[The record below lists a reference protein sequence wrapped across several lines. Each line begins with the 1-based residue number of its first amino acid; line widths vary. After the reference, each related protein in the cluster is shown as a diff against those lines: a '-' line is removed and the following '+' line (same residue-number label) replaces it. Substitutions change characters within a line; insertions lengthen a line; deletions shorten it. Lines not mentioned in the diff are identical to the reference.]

1 MKKSL
6 LLIAAAAVAVS
17 ASASFQKKSDAVK
30 NQVIDSKCAPFEFTV
45 ESAQMATPAQ
55 REAAKKVAKNATV
68 KAWYNRPAGSF
79 YRSVLS
85 NGNSFY
91 NPAIMNPS
99 WRPVTWPN
107 ASEGADSYSW
117 SYEKYNSEIKDF
129 SEYTSSEADLTDSWI
144 FESAYAPTLTATSG
158 GATDTYQLF
167 ANFYND
173 KTGETKS
180 YQGVAYFCPDPR
192 ATFEESNLDCYVSPK
207 LWAAGVREQSPG
219 LRQGGGMSYI
229 TGAKDA
235 DGGKEG
241 CWFGKNYAG
250 WNAMGLY
257 VEKPAIS
264 YALRGLHVYYMA
276 EGITGETPLTADVYA
291 ATKNE
296 ADSVILGD
304 LLYTAKGTLAAD
316 AAEEGFIDM
325 PFFAEEDGLE
335 YEVVADINQPIMIVL
350 HGYENAQASTF
361 TMFITKDWCD
371 EGYGQHGYMMSVDDQ
386 GTPLNKPG
394 IINLDGFFK
403 GLSLGTT
410 APSIF
415 LDVEWPMM
423 EWNYTFEDGEYNFP
437 VEGGKLVKTP
447 AEGYTFDYISVFST
461 KSSELWTV
469 LTEDDQDVPEW
480 LTLDI
485 ADVVENDEFTNEV
498 QIEATAAPLPEGVSY
513 REAKVK
519 FSVPGASLVYN
530 FSQGTSGINDVT
542 VNKSEVKK
550 VVENGQIY
558 IINGD
563 AKYNVMGAQVK

>member
-79 YRSVLS
+79 YRSLTS
-85 NGNSFY
+85 TGGAFY
-91 NPAIMNPS
+91 SPAIMNPS
-99 WRPVTWPN
+99 WRPVTWTN

-129 SEYTSSEADLTDSWI
+129 ATYTSSEADLTDSWI
-144 FESAYAPTLTATSG
+144 WESIYAPTLTATSG

-167 ANFYND
+167 ANYYD
-173 KTGETKS
+173 KTTGENKLN
-180 YQGVAYFCPDPR
+180 QGFAYFCPDPR
-192 ATFEESNLDCYVSPK
+192 AQFEESSLDCYVSPK
-207 LWAAGVREQSPG
+207 LWAAGVREQTPA
-219 LRQGGGMSYI
+219 LNQGGGSVYL

-241 CWFGKNYAG
+241 CWFGKNYGG

-264 YALRGLHVYYMA
+264 YALRGLHVYYVA

-296 ADSVILGD
+296 EDSVILGD

-316 AAEEGFIDM
+316 AAERGFIDM

-350 HGYENAQASTF
+350 HGYENAQASLF
-361 TMFITKDWCD
+361 SMLITKDWCD

-386 GTPLNKPG
+386 GTPL
-394 IINLDGFFK
+394 INVNMESFFTV
-403 GLSLGTT
+403 SLGTT

-447 AEGYTFDYISVFST
+447 VEGYTFDYISVFST

-498 QIEATAAPLPEGVSY
+498 QIQATAAPLPEGVPY

-530 FSQGTSGINDVT
+530 FSQGTPAGINDVT

>member
-79 YRSVLS
+79 YRSILS

-91 NPAIMNPS
+91 NPTIMNPS

-144 FESAYAPTLTATSG
+144 WESAYAPTLTATSG

-167 ANFYND
+167 ANFYNQ

-219 LRQGGGMSYI
+219 LRQGGGMTYI

-296 ADSVILGD
+296 KDSVILGD

-350 HGYENAQASTF
+350 HGYENAQASFF

-371 EGYGQHGYMMSVDDQ
+371 EGYGQHGYMMAVDDQ

-394 IINLDGFFK
+394 IIGLHEFFDTP
-403 GLSLGTT
+403 LGIT

-423 EWNYTFEDGEYNFP
+423 EWNYTFEDGAYNFP

-498 QIEATAAPLPEGVSY
+498 QIEATAAPLPEGVPY

-530 FSQGTSGINDVT
+530 FSQGTPAGINDVT

>member
-1 MKKSL
+1 MKKGL

-79 YRSVLS
+79 YRSVLPT
-85 NGNSFY
+85 GGAFY
-91 NPAIMNPS
+91 SPAIMNPS

-129 SEYTSSEADLTDSWI
+129 ATYTSSEADLTDSWI
-144 FESAYAPTLTATSG
+144 WESAYAPTLKATSG
-158 GATDTYQLF
+158 GATSTYQLF
-167 ANFYND
+167 ANYYD
-173 KTGETKS
+173 RDTKETKP
-180 YQGVAYFCPDPR
+180 YEGFAYFCPDPR
-192 ATFEESNLDCYVSPK
+192 AQFEESNLDCYVSPK
-207 LWAAGVREQSPG
+207 LWAAGVREQSPA
-219 LRQGGGMSYI
+219 LSQGGGTVYL

-241 CWFGKNYAG
+241 CWFGKNYGG

-316 AAEEGFIDM
+316 AAERGFIDM

-386 GTPLNKPG
+386 GTPLINVGLHEFFDAPLG
-394 IINLDGFFK
+394 I
-403 GLSLGTT
+403 T

-415 LDVEWPMM
+415 LDVEWPIMI
-423 EWNYTFEDGEYNFP
+423 WNYTFEDGKYNFP
-437 VEGGKLVKTP
+437 KTGGAWQRTVGTTK
-447 AEGYTFDYISVFST
+447 FDAISVYST
-461 KSSELWTV
+461 KSSEEWTV
-469 LTEDDQDVPEW
+469 TTVDGQDVPEW
-480 LTLDI
+480 LTLQV
-485 ADVVENDEFTNEV
+485 ADVQEAGEFTGEV
-498 QIEATAAPLPEGVSY
+498 QIKATAAALPADVEG

-519 FSVPGASLVYN
+519 FAVPGAELVYD
-530 FSQGTSGINDVT
+530 FTQGTVSGINDVT
-542 VNKSEVKK
+542 TTIGGVKAHK
-550 VVENGQIY
+550 VVENGQVLVVV
-558 IINGD
+558 GD
-563 AKYNVMGAQVK
+563 KKYNMMGAEVK

>member
-79 YRSVLS
+79 YRSILS
-85 NGNSFY
+85 TGGSFY
-91 NPAIMNPS
+91 SPAIMNPS

-129 SEYTSSEADLTDSWI
+129 ATYTSSEADLTDSWI
-144 FESAYAPTLTATSG
+144 WESAYAPTLTATSG
-158 GATDTYQLF
+158 GATSTYQLF
-167 ANFYND
+167 ANYYDRNT
-173 KTGETKS
+173 KETKP
-180 YQGVAYFCPDPR
+180 YEGFAYFCPDPR
-192 ATFEESNLDCYVSPK
+192 AQFEESNLDCYVSPK

-219 LRQGGGMSYI
+219 LSQGGGMVYL

-241 CWFGKNYAG
+241 CWFGKNYGG

-264 YALRGLHVYYMA
+264 YALRGLHVYYAA

-350 HGYENAQASTF
+350 HGYENAQASLF
-361 TMFITKDWCD
+361 TMFVTKDWCD

-386 GTPLNKPG
+386 CNPLINF
-394 IINLDGFFK
+394 NLDGFFK
-403 GLSLGTT
+403 GLSLGNT

-415 LDVEWPMM
+415 LDDEWPMM
-423 EWNYTFEDGEYNFP
+423 EWNYTFEDGAYNFP

-498 QIEATAAPLPEGVSY
+498 QIQATAAPLPEGVSY

>member
-79 YRSVLS
+79 YRSVTPGS
-85 NGNSFY
+85 AFY
-91 NPAIMNPS
+91 SPAIMNPS

-129 SEYTSSEADLTDSWI
+129 ATYTSSEADLTDSWI
-144 FESAYAPTLTATSG
+144 WESAYAPTLTATSG
-158 GATDTYQLF
+158 GATSTYQLF
-167 ANFYND
+167 ANYYND

-241 CWFGKNYAG
+241 CWFGKNYGG

-386 GTPLNKPG
+386 GTPLINV
-394 IINLDGFFK
+394 NLDGFFK

-423 EWNYTFEDGEYNFP
+423 EWNYTFEDGAYNFP

-447 AEGYTFDYISVFST
+447 AEGYTFDYISVYST
-461 KSSELWTV
+461 KSSEEWTV
-469 LTEDDQDVPEW
+469 TTVDGQDVPEW
-480 LTLDI
+480 LTLEI

>member
-79 YRSVLS
+79 YRSVTPGS
-85 NGNSFY
+85 AFY
-91 NPAIMNPS
+91 SPAIMNPS

-144 FESAYAPTLTATSG
+144 WESAYAPTLKATSG
-158 GATDTYQLF
+158 GATSTYQLF
-167 ANFYND
+167 ANYYND

-291 ATKNE
+291 ATKNA

-386 GTPLNKPG
+386 GTPLINV
-394 IINLDGFFK
+394 NLDGFFK

-423 EWNYTFEDGEYNFP
+423 EWNYTFEDGAYNFP

-480 LTLDI
+480 LTLEI

>member
-1 MKKSL
+1 MVYL
-6 LLIAAAAVAVS
+6 
-17 ASASFQKKSDAVK
+17 
-30 NQVIDSKCAPFEFTV
+30 
-45 ESAQMATPAQ
+45 
-55 REAAKKVAKNATV
+55 
-68 KAWYNRPAGSF
+68 
-79 YRSVLS
+79 
-85 NGNSFY
+85 
-91 NPAIMNPS
+91 
-99 WRPVTWPN
+99 
-107 ASEGADSYSW
+107 
-117 SYEKYNSEIKDF
+117 
-129 SEYTSSEADLTDSWI
+129 
-144 FESAYAPTLTATSG
+144 
-158 GATDTYQLF
+158 
-167 ANFYND
+167 
-173 KTGETKS
+173 
-180 YQGVAYFCPDPR
+180 
-192 ATFEESNLDCYVSPK
+192 
-207 LWAAGVREQSPG
+207 
-219 LRQGGGMSYI
+219 

-241 CWFGKNYAG
+241 CWFGKNYGG

-264 YALRGLHVYYMA
+264 YALRGLHVYYAA

-350 HGYENAQASTF
+350 HGYENAQASLF
-361 TMFITKDWCD
+361 TMFVTKDWCD
-371 EGYGQHGYMMSVDDQ
+371 EGYGQHGYMLAVDDQ

-394 IINLDGFFK
+394 FIGLDGFFSV
-403 GLSLGTT
+403 SLGTT

-423 EWNYTFEDGEYNFP
+423 EWNYTFEDGAYNFP

-480 LTLDI
+480 LTLEI

-498 QIEATAAPLPEGVSY
+498 QIEATAAPLPEGVEY

>member
-79 YRSVLS
+79 YRSILS
-85 NGNSFY
+85 NGNPFY

-144 FESAYAPTLTATSG
+144 WESAYAPTLTATSG

-235 DGGKEG
+235 DGGEEG

-316 AAEEGFIDM
+316 AAERGFIDM

-350 HGYENAQASTF
+350 HGYENAQASFF

-371 EGYGQHGYMMSVDDQ
+371 EGYGQHGYMMAVDDQ

-394 IINLDGFFK
+394 IIGLDGFFK
-403 GLSLGTT
+403 APLGIT

-415 LDVEWPMM
+415 LDVEWPIM
-423 EWNYTFEDGEYNFP
+423 EWNYNFEDGKYNFP
-437 VEGGKLVKTP
+437 AEGGKLVKNP

-480 LTLDI
+480 LTLEI

-498 QIEATAAPLPEGVSY
+498 QIQATAAPLPEGVPY

-530 FSQGTSGINDVT
+530 FSQGTPAGINDVT

>member
-79 YRSVLS
+79 YRSLTS
-85 NGNSFY
+85 TGGAFY
-91 NPAIMNPS
+91 SPAIMNPS
-99 WRPVTWPN
+99 WRPVTWTN

-129 SEYTSSEADLTDSWI
+129 ATYTSSEADLTDSWI
-144 FESAYAPTLTATSG
+144 WESAYAPTLTATSG

-167 ANFYND
+167 ANYYD
-173 KTGETKS
+173 KTTGENKLN
-180 YQGVAYFCPDPR
+180 QGFAYFCPDPR
-192 ATFEESNLDCYVSPK
+192 AQFEESSLDCYVSPK
-207 LWAAGVREQSPG
+207 LWAAGVREQTPALS
-219 LRQGGGMSYI
+219 QGGGSVYL

-241 CWFGKNYAG
+241 CWFGKNYGG

-264 YALRGLHVYYMA
+264 YALRGLHVYYVA

-296 ADSVILGD
+296 EDSVILGD

-316 AAEEGFIDM
+316 AAERGFIDM

-350 HGYENAQASTF
+350 HGYENAQASLF
-361 TMFITKDWCD
+361 SMLITKDWCD

-386 GTPLNKPG
+386 GTPL
-394 IINLDGFFK
+394 INVNMESFFTV
-403 GLSLGTT
+403 SLGTT

-447 AEGYTFDYISVFST
+447 VEGYTFDYISVFST

-498 QIEATAAPLPEGVSY
+498 QIQATAAPLPEGVPY

-530 FSQGTSGINDVT
+530 FSQGTPAGINDVT

>member
-1 MKKSL
+1 M
-6 LLIAAAAVAVS
+6 
-17 ASASFQKKSDAVK
+17 
-30 NQVIDSKCAPFEFTV
+30 
-45 ESAQMATPAQ
+45 
-55 REAAKKVAKNATV
+55 
-68 KAWYNRPAGSF
+68 
-79 YRSVLS
+79 
-85 NGNSFY
+85 
-91 NPAIMNPS
+91 
-99 WRPVTWPN
+99 
-107 ASEGADSYSW
+107 
-117 SYEKYNSEIKDF
+117 
-129 SEYTSSEADLTDSWI
+129 
-144 FESAYAPTLTATSG
+144 
-158 GATDTYQLF
+158 F

-192 ATFEESNLDCYVSPK
+192 AEFEESNLDCYVSPK

-235 DGGKEG
+235 DGGEEG

-264 YALRGLHVYYMA
+264 YALRGLHVYYAA

-296 ADSVILGD
+296 KDSVILGD

-316 AAEEGFIDM
+316 AAERGFIDM

-361 TMFITKDWCD
+361 TMFVTKDWCD

-386 GTPLNKPG
+386 GTPL
-394 IINLDGFFK
+394 INVNMKSFF
-403 GLSLGTT
+403 SVSRGTT

-423 EWNYTFEDGEYNFP
+423 EWNYTFEDGAYNFP

-480 LTLDI
+480 LTLEI

>member
-79 YRSVLS
+79 YRSVTS
-85 NGNSFY
+85 TGGAFY
-91 NPAIMNPS
+91 SPAIMNPS

-129 SEYTSSEADLTDSWI
+129 ATYTSSEADLTDSWI
-144 FESAYAPTLTATSG
+144 WESAYAPTLTATSG

-167 ANFYND
+167 ANYYN
-173 KTGETKS
+173 KATGENELK
-180 YQGVAYFCPDPR
+180 QGFAYFCPDPR

-207 LWAAGVREQSPG
+207 LWAAGVREQSPA
-219 LRQGGGMSYI
+219 LSQGGGMVYL

-241 CWFGKNYAG
+241 CWFGKNYGG

-264 YALRGLHVYYMA
+264 YALRGLHVYYAA

-316 AAEEGFIDM
+316 AAEE
-325 PFFAEEDGLE
+325 DGLE

-350 HGYENAQASTF
+350 HGYENAQASLF
-361 TMFITKDWCD
+361 TMFVTKDWCD
-371 EGYGQHGYMMSVDDQ
+371 EGYGQHGYMMVVDDQ

-394 IINLDGFFK
+394 FIGLDGFFSV
-403 GLSLGTT
+403 SLGTT

-423 EWNYTFEDGEYNFP
+423 EWNYTFEDGAYNFP

-480 LTLDI
+480 LTLEI

>member
-6 LLIAAAAVAVS
+6 LLIAAAVVAVS

-79 YRSVLS
+79 YRSVLPT
-85 NGNSFY
+85 GGDFY
-91 NPAIMNPS
+91 SPAIMNPS

-117 SYEKYNSEIKDF
+117 SYKKYNSEIKDF
-129 SEYTSSEADLTDSWI
+129 ATYTSSEADLTDSWI
-144 FESAYAPTLTATSG
+144 WESAYAPTLKATSG
-158 GATDTYQLF
+158 GATSTYQLF
-167 ANFYND
+167 ASYYD
-173 KTGETKS
+173 TDTKETKP
-180 YQGVAYFCPDPR
+180 YEGFAYFCPDPR
-192 ATFEESNLDCYVSPK
+192 AQFEESNLDCYVSPK
-207 LWAAGVREQSPG
+207 LWAAGVREQSPA
-219 LRQGGGMSYI
+219 LRQGGGMSYL

-241 CWFGKNYAG
+241 CWFGKNYGG

-316 AAEEGFIDM
+316 AAERGFIDM

-386 GTPLNKPG
+386 GTPLINVGLHEFFDAPLG
-394 IINLDGFFK
+394 I
-403 GLSLGTT
+403 T

-423 EWNYTFEDGEYNFP
+423 EWTYTFEDGAYNFP

-461 KSSELWTV
+461 KSSEEWTV
-469 LTEDDQDVPEW
+469 TTVDGQDVPEW
-480 LTLDI
+480 LTLEI

-498 QIEATAAPLPEGVSY
+498 QIKATAAPLPEGVSY

>member
-79 YRSVLS
+79 YRSLTS
-85 NGNSFY
+85 TGGAFY
-91 NPAIMNPS
+91 SPAIMNPS
-99 WRPVTWPN
+99 WRPVTWTN

-144 FESAYAPTLTATSG
+144 WESVYAPTLTATSG

-167 ANFYND
+167 ANYYD
-173 KTGETKS
+173 KTTGETELNE
-180 YQGVAYFCPDPR
+180 GFAYFCPDPR
-192 ATFEESNLDCYVSPK
+192 ATFEGSNLDCYVSPK
-207 LWAAGVREQSPG
+207 LWAAGVREQTTALS
-219 LRQGGGMSYI
+219 QGGGSVYL

-235 DGGKEG
+235 DGGTTG
-241 CWFGKNYAG
+241 CWFGKNYGG

-264 YALRGLHVYYMA
+264 YALRGLHVYYTS

-316 AAEEGFIDM
+316 ADQRGFIDM

-350 HGYENAQASTF
+350 HGYENAQASLF
-361 TMFITKDWCD
+361 SMVITKDWCD

-386 GTPLNKPG
+386 GTPL
-394 IINLDGFFK
+394 INIGLEGFFTV
-403 GLSLGTT
+403 SLGTT

-415 LDVEWPMM
+415 LDVEWPLM

-447 AEGYTFDYISVFST
+447 VEGYSFDYISVFST

-480 LTLDI
+480 LTLEI

-498 QIEATAAPLPEGVSY
+498 QIEATAAPLPEGVPY

-530 FSQGTSGINDVT
+530 FSQGTPAGINDVT

>member
-17 ASASFQKKSDAVK
+17 ASASFQKKSDAAK

-79 YRSVLS
+79 YRSVLPT
-85 NGNSFY
+85 GGAFY
-91 NPAIMNPS
+91 SPAIMNPS

-129 SEYTSSEADLTDSWI
+129 ATYTSSEADLTDSWI
-144 FESAYAPTLTATSG
+144 WESAYAPTLKATSG
-158 GATDTYQLF
+158 GATSTYQLF
-167 ANFYND
+167 ANYYD
-173 KTGETKS
+173 TDTKETKP
-180 YQGVAYFCPDPR
+180 YEGFAYFCPDPR
-192 ATFEESNLDCYVSPK
+192 AQFEESNLDCYVSPK
-207 LWAAGVREQSPG
+207 LWAAGVREQSPA
-219 LRQGGGMSYI
+219 LRQGGGMSYL

-241 CWFGKNYAG
+241 CWFGKNYGG

-296 ADSVILGD
+296 KDSVILGD

-316 AAEEGFIDM
+316 AAERGFIDM

-350 HGYENAQASTF
+350 HGYENAQASLF
-361 TMFITKDWCD
+361 TMFVTKDWCD
-371 EGYGQHGYMMSVDDQ
+371 EGYGQHGYMMSVDDK
-386 GTPLNKPG
+386 GTPLINVGLHEFFDAPLG
-394 IINLDGFFK
+394 I
-403 GLSLGTT
+403 T

-423 EWNYTFEDGEYNFP
+423 EWNYTFEDGAYNFP

-461 KSSELWTV
+461 KSSEEWTV
-469 LTEDDQDVPEW
+469 TTVDGQDVPEW
-480 LTLDI
+480 LTLEI

-498 QIEATAAPLPEGVSY
+498 QIKATAAPLPEGVSY

-542 VNKSEVKK
+542 TTIGGVKAHK
-550 VVENGQIY
+550 VVENGQVLVVV
-558 IINGD
+558 GD
-563 AKYNVMGAQVK
+563 KKYNMMGAEVK

>member
-79 YRSVLS
+79 YRSILS
-85 NGNSFY
+85 TGGSFY
-91 NPAIMNPS
+91 SPAIMNPS

-107 ASEGADSYSW
+107 ASEGADSYSC

-129 SEYTSSEADLTDSWI
+129 ATYTSSEADLTDSWI

-158 GATDTYQLF
+158 GATSTYQLF
-167 ANFYND
+167 ANYYDRNT
-173 KTGETKS
+173 KETKP
-180 YQGVAYFCPDPR
+180 YEGFAYFCPDPR
-192 ATFEESNLDCYVSPK
+192 AQFEESNLDCYVSLK

-219 LRQGGGMSYI
+219 LSQGGGMVYL

-241 CWFGKNYAG
+241 CWFGKNYGG

-264 YALRGLHVYYMA
+264 YALRGLHVYYAA

-361 TMFITKDWCD
+361 TMFVTKDWCD

-386 GTPLNKPG
+386 GTPLINV
-394 IINLDGFFK
+394 NLDGFFK

-423 EWNYTFEDGEYNFP
+423 EWNYTFEDGAYNFP

-480 LTLDI
+480 LTLEI

-563 AKYNVMGAQVK
+563 AKYNVIGAQVK

>member
-1 MKKSL
+1 MKKGL

-79 YRSVLS
+79 YRSVFPT
-85 NGNSFY
+85 GVFY
-91 NPAIMNPS
+91 RPAIMNPS
-99 WRPVTWPN
+99 SRPVTWPN

-117 SYEKYNSEIKDF
+117 SYVKYNSEIKDF
-129 SEYTSSEADLTDSWI
+129 ATYTSSEADLTDSW
-144 FESAYAPTLTATSG
+144 FWESTYAPTLKATSG
-158 GATDTYQLF
+158 GATSTYQLF
-167 ANFYND
+167 ANYYD
-173 KTGETKS
+173 MDTKETKP
-180 YQGVAYFCPDPR
+180 YEGEAYFCPDPR
-192 ATFEESNLDCYVSPK
+192 ALFEESNVDCYVSPK
-207 LWAAGVREQSPG
+207 LWAAGVREQSPA
-219 LRQGGGMSYI
+219 LIQGGGMSYL

-241 CWFGKNYAG
+241 CWFGKNYGG

-316 AAEEGFIDM
+316 AAERGFIDM

-386 GTPLNKPG
+386 GTPLINVGLHEFFAVPLG
-394 IINLDGFFK
+394 I
-403 GLSLGTT
+403 T

-415 LDVEWPMM
+415 LDVEWPIMI
-423 EWNYTFEDGEYNFP
+423 WNYTFEDGAYNFP

-447 AEGYTFDYISVFST
+447 AEGYTFDYISVYST
-461 KSSELWTV
+461 KSSEEWTV
-469 LTEDDQDVPEW
+469 TTVDGQDVPEW
-480 LTLDI
+480 LTLEI

-498 QIEATAAPLPEGVSY
+498 QIKATAAPLPEGVSY

-542 VNKSEVKK
+542 TTIGGVKAHK
-550 VVENGQIY
+550 VVENGQVLVVV
-558 IINGD
+558 GD
-563 AKYNVMGAQVK
+563 KKYNMMGAEVK

>member
-79 YRSVLS
+79 YRSVS
-85 NGNSFY
+85 TGGAFY

-117 SYEKYNSEIKDF
+117 SYKKYNSEIKDF

-144 FESAYAPTLTATSG
+144 WESAYAPTLTATSG

-219 LRQGGGMSYI
+219 LRQGGGMTYI

-296 ADSVILGD
+296 KDSVILGD

-316 AAEEGFIDM
+316 AAERGFIDM

-350 HGYENAQASTF
+350 HGYENAQASFF

-386 GTPLNKPG
+386 GTPLINV
-394 IINLDGFFK
+394 NLDGFFK

-423 EWNYTFEDGEYNFP
+423 EWNYTFEDGAYNFP

-480 LTLDI
+480 LTLEI

-498 QIEATAAPLPEGVSY
+498 QIKATAAPLPEGVSY

>member
-79 YRSVLS
+79 YRSVTI
-85 NGNSFY
+85 GGAFY

-129 SEYTSSEADLTDSWI
+129 ATYTSSEADLTDSWI

-167 ANFYND
+167 ANFYNK

-192 ATFEESNLDCYVSPK
+192 AQFEESNLNCYVSPK

-219 LRQGGGMSYI
+219 LSQGGGMVYL

-241 CWFGKNYAG
+241 CWFGKNYGG

-264 YALRGLHVYYMA
+264 YALRGLHVYYAA

-361 TMFITKDWCD
+361 TMFVTKDWCD

-386 GTPLNKPG
+386 GTPL
-394 IINLDGFFK
+394 INVGLHEFFDAP
-403 GLSLGTT
+403 LGVT

-423 EWNYTFEDGEYNFP
+423 EWNYTFEDGAYNFP

-498 QIEATAAPLPEGVSY
+498 QIQATAAPLPEGVSY

>member
-79 YRSVLS
+79 YRSILS
-85 NGNSFY
+85 TGGSFY
-91 NPAIMNPS
+91 SPAIMNPS

-129 SEYTSSEADLTDSWI
+129 ATYTSSEADLTDSWI

-158 GATDTYQLF
+158 GATSTYQLF
-167 ANFYND
+167 ANYYDRNT
-173 KTGETKS
+173 KETTPHE
-180 YQGVAYFCPDPR
+180 GFAYFCPDPR
-192 ATFEESNLDCYVSPK
+192 GTFEGSNLDCYVSPK

-219 LRQGGGMSYI
+219 LSQGGGMVYL

-241 CWFGKNYAG
+241 CWFGKNYGG

-264 YALRGLHVYYMA
+264 YALRGLHVYYAA

-350 HGYENAQASTF
+350 HGYENAQASLF
-361 TMFITKDWCD
+361 TMFVTKDWCD
-371 EGYGQHGYMMSVDDQ
+371 EGYGQHGYMLAVDDQ

-394 IINLDGFFK
+394 FIGLDDFFSV
-403 GLSLGTT
+403 SLGTT

-423 EWNYTFEDGEYNFP
+423 EWNYTFEDGAYNFP

-480 LTLDI
+480 LTLEI

>member
-79 YRSVLS
+79 YRSILS
-85 NGNSFY
+85 TGGSFY
-91 NPAIMNPS
+91 SPAIMNPS

-129 SEYTSSEADLTDSWI
+129 ATYTSSEADLTDSWI
-144 FESAYAPTLTATSG
+144 WESAYAPTLKATSG
-158 GATDTYQLF
+158 GATSTYQLF
-167 ANFYND
+167 ANYYD
-173 KTGETKS
+173 RDTKETKP
-180 YQGVAYFCPDPR
+180 YEGFAYFCPDPR
-192 ATFEESNLDCYVSPK
+192 AQFEESNLDCYVSPK
-207 LWAAGVREQSPG
+207 LWAAGVREQSPA
-219 LRQGGGMSYI
+219 LSQGGGTVYL

-241 CWFGKNYAG
+241 CWFGKNYGG

-264 YALRGLHVYYMA
+264 YALRGLHVYYAA

-350 HGYENAQASTF
+350 HGYENAQASLF
-361 TMFITKDWCD
+361 TMFVTKDWCD

-386 GTPLNKPG
+386 GTPL
-394 IINLDGFFK
+394 INVGLDGFFK
-403 GLSLGTT
+403 ADLGIT

-423 EWNYTFEDGEYNFP
+423 EWNYTFEDGAYNFP

-480 LTLDI
+480 LTLEI

>member
-1 MKKSL
+1 MKKGL

-79 YRSVLS
+79 YRSVS
-85 NGNSFY
+85 TGGAFY

-117 SYEKYNSEIKDF
+117 SYKKYNSEIKDF

-144 FESAYAPTLTATSG
+144 WESAYAPTLKATSG
-158 GATDTYQLF
+158 GATSTYQLF
-167 ANFYND
+167 ANYYND

-180 YQGVAYFCPDPR
+180 YQGVAYFCLDPR

-219 LRQGGGMSYI
+219 LRQGGGMAYI

-316 AAEEGFIDM
+316 AAERGFIDM

-350 HGYENAQASTF
+350 HGYENAQASFF

-386 GTPLNKPG
+386 GTPLINVGLHEFFDVPLG
-394 IINLDGFFK
+394 I
-403 GLSLGTT
+403 T

-423 EWNYTFEDGEYNFP
+423 EWSYTFEDGAYNFP

-447 AEGYTFDYISVFST
+447 AEGYTFDYISVYST
-461 KSSELWTV
+461 KSSEEWTV
-469 LTEDDQDVPEW
+469 TTVDGQAVPEW
-480 LTLDI
+480 LTLEI
-485 ADVVENDEFTNEV
+485 ANVVENDEFTNEV
-498 QIEATAAPLPEGVSY
+498 QIKATAAPLPEGVSY

-542 VNKSEVKK
+542 TTIGGVKAHK
-550 VVENGQIY
+550 VVENGQVLVVV
-558 IINGD
+558 GD
-563 AKYNVMGAQVK
+563 KKYNMMGAEVK

>member
-1 MKKSL
+1 MNKGL
-6 LLIAAAAVAVS
+6 LLLAAAAVAVS

-79 YRSVLS
+79 YRSVLPT
-85 NGNSFY
+85 GGAFY
-91 NPAIMNPS
+91 SPAIMNPS

-129 SEYTSSEADLTDSWI
+129 ATYTSSEADLTDSWI
-144 FESAYAPTLTATSG
+144 WESAYAPTLKATSG
-158 GATDTYQLF
+158 GATSTYQLF
-167 ANFYND
+167 ANYYD
-173 KTGETKS
+173 RDTKETKP
-180 YQGVAYFCPDPR
+180 YEGFAYFCPDPR
-192 ATFEESNLDCYVSPK
+192 AQFEESNLDCYVSPK
-207 LWAAGVREQSPG
+207 LWAAGVREQSPA
-219 LRQGGGMSYI
+219 LSQGGGMSYL

-241 CWFGKNYAG
+241 CWFGKNYGG

-316 AAEEGFIDM
+316 AAERGFIDM

-386 GTPLNKPG
+386 GTPLINVGLHEFFDAPLG
-394 IINLDGFFK
+394 I
-403 GLSLGTT
+403 T

-423 EWNYTFEDGEYNFP
+423 EWTYTFEDGAYNFP

-461 KSSELWTV
+461 KSSEEWTV
-469 LTEDDQDVPEW
+469 TTVDDQDVPEW
-480 LTLDI
+480 LTLEI

-498 QIEATAAPLPEGVSY
+498 QIKATAAPLPEGVSY

-542 VNKSEVKK
+542 TTIGGVKAHK
-550 VVENGQIY
+550 VVENGQVLVVV
-558 IINGD
+558 GD
-563 AKYNVMGAQVK
+563 KKYNMMGAEVK

>member
-6 LLIAAAAVAVS
+6 LLIAAAVAVS

-79 YRSVLS
+79 YRSVS
-85 NGNSFY
+85 TGGAFY
-91 NPAIMNPS
+91 NPAIMSPS

-117 SYEKYNSEIKDF
+117 SYKKYNSEIKDF

-144 FESAYAPTLTATSG
+144 WESAYAPTLTATSG

-192 ATFEESNLDCYVSPK
+192 AEFEESNLDCYVSPK

-235 DGGKEG
+235 DGGEEG
-241 CWFGKNYAG
+241 CWFGKNYGG

-264 YALRGLHVYYMA
+264 YALRGLHVYYAA

-371 EGYGQHGYMMSVDDQ
+371 EGYGQHGYMMAVDDQ

-423 EWNYTFEDGEYNFP
+423 EWNYTFEDGAYNFP

-480 LTLDI
+480 LTLEI

>member
-6 LLIAAAAVAVS
+6 LLIAAAVAVS

-79 YRSVLS
+79 YRSVS
-85 NGNSFY
+85 TGGAFY
-91 NPAIMNPS
+91 NPAIMSPS

-117 SYEKYNSEIKDF
+117 SYKKYNSEIKDF

-144 FESAYAPTLTATSG
+144 WESAYAPTLTATSG

-192 ATFEESNLDCYVSPK
+192 AEFEESNLDCYVSPK

-235 DGGKEG
+235 DGGEEG

-264 YALRGLHVYYMA
+264 YALRGLHVYYAA

-296 ADSVILGD
+296 KDSVILGD

-316 AAEEGFIDM
+316 AAERGFIDM

-350 HGYENAQASTF
+350 HGYENAQASFF

-371 EGYGQHGYMMSVDDQ
+371 EGYGQHGYMMVVDDQ

-394 IINLDGFFK
+394 IIGLDGFFK

-498 QIEATAAPLPEGVSY
+498 QIQATAAPLPEGVSY

>member
-79 YRSVLS
+79 YRSVS
-85 NGNSFY
+85 TGGAFY
-91 NPAIMNPS
+91 NPAIMSPS

-129 SEYTSSEADLTDSWI
+129 ATCTSSEADLTDSWI
-144 FESAYAPTLTATSG
+144 WESAYAPTLTATSG

-167 ANFYND
+167 ANFYNQ
-173 KTGETKS
+173 KTGETKT

-192 ATFEESNLDCYVSPK
+192 AEFEESNLDCYVSPK

-219 LRQGGGMSYI
+219 LSQGGGMSYL

-235 DGGKEG
+235 DGGKTG
-241 CWFGKNYAG
+241 CWFGKNYGG

-264 YALRGLHVYYMA
+264 YALRGLHVYYAA

-296 ADSVILGD
+296 KDSVILGD

-316 AAEEGFIDM
+316 AAERGFIDM

-386 GTPLNKPG
+386 GTPL
-394 IINLDGFFK
+394 INVNMESFFTV
-403 GLSLGTT
+403 SLGTT

-423 EWNYTFEDGEYNFP
+423 EWNYTFEDGAYNFP

-480 LTLDI
+480 LTLEI

>member
-6 LLIAAAAVAVS
+6 LSIAPAVAVWG
-17 ASASFQKKSDAVK
+17 SASFQKKSDAVK

-79 YRSVLS
+79 YRSVS
-85 NGNSFY
+85 TGGAFY
-91 NPAIMNPS
+91 NPAIMSPS

-117 SYEKYNSEIKDF
+117 SYKKYNSEIKDF

-144 FESAYAPTLTATSG
+144 WESAYAPTLTATSG

-192 ATFEESNLDCYVSPK
+192 AEFEESNLDCYVSPK

-235 DGGKEG
+235 DGGEEG

-264 YALRGLHVYYMA
+264 YALRGLHVYYAA

-296 ADSVILGD
+296 KDSVILGD

-316 AAEEGFIDM
+316 AAKEGFIDM

-350 HGYENAQASTF
+350 HGYENAQASFF

-371 EGYGQHGYMMSVDDQ
+371 EGYGQHGYMMAVDDQ

-423 EWNYTFEDGEYNFP
+423 EWNYTFEDGAYNFP
-437 VEGGKLVKTP
+437 VEGGKLVTTP
-447 AEGYTFDYISVFST
+447 AEGYTFDYISVYST
-461 KSSELWTV
+461 KSSEEWTV
-469 LTEDDQDVPEW
+469 TTVDGQDVPEW
-480 LTLDI
+480 LTLEI

-498 QIEATAAPLPEGVSY
+498 QIKATAAPLPEGVSY

>member
-79 YRSVLS
+79 YRSILS

-144 FESAYAPTLTATSG
+144 WESAYAPTLTATSG

-350 HGYENAQASTF
+350 HGYENAQASFF

-423 EWNYTFEDGEYNFP
+423 EWNYTFEDGAYNFP

-480 LTLDI
+480 LTLEI

>member
-79 YRSVLS
+79 YRSVS
-85 NGNSFY
+85 TGGAFY
-91 NPAIMNPS
+91 NPAIMSPS

-129 SEYTSSEADLTDSWI
+129 ATYTSSEADLTDSWI
-144 FESAYAPTLTATSG
+144 WESAYAPTLTATSG

-167 ANFYND
+167 ANYYN
-173 KTGETKS
+173 KTTGENELK
-180 YQGVAYFCPDPR
+180 QGFAYFCPDPR
-192 ATFEESNLDCYVSPK
+192 AQFEESNLDCYVSPK

-219 LRQGGGMSYI
+219 LSQGGGMVYL

-296 ADSVILGD
+296 KDSVILGD

-316 AAEEGFIDM
+316 AAERGFIDM

-350 HGYENAQASTF
+350 HGYENAQASLF
-361 TMFITKDWCD
+361 TMFVTKDWCD

-386 GTPLNKPG
+386 GTPL
-394 IINLDGFFK
+394 INVNLESFFTV
-403 GLSLGTT
+403 SLGTT

-423 EWNYTFEDGEYNFP
+423 EWNYTFEDGAYNFP

-480 LTLDI
+480 LTLEI

>member
-6 LLIAAAAVAVS
+6 LLLAVAAVAVS

-30 NQVIDSKCAPFEFTV
+30 HQTIETKCAPLSFVEKTV
-45 ESAQMATPAQ
+45 EMATPAQ
-55 REAAKKVAKNATV
+55 RKAAKKVAKKATP
-68 KAWYNRPAGSF
+68 KAWYNRPAGSM
-79 YRSVLS
+79 YASATRR
-85 NGNSFY
+85 GGAYY
-91 NPAIMNPS
+91 NPIIMSPC

-107 ASEGADSYSW
+107 ASQDAESYSW
-117 SYEKYNSEIKDF
+117 AYQKYDVNTKDF
-129 SEYTSSEADLTDSWI
+129 ADYTSTEVDLTDSWI
-144 FESAYAPTLTATSG
+144 NESVYAPTLTATSAG
-158 GATDTYQLF
+158 VSDSYSLF
-167 ANFYND
+167 NNYYD
-173 KTGETKS
+173 QSTKETTP
-180 YQGVAYFCPDPR
+180 YEGFAFFCPDPR
-192 ATFEESNLDCYVSPK
+192 AAFVESKMDCYVSPK
-207 LWAAGVREQSPG
+207 YWSAGVREGTTYWGATPAMLNLG
-219 LRQGGGMSYI
+219 
-229 TGAKDA
+229 GAKDEN
-235 DGGKEG
+235 GGKTG
-241 CWFGKNYAG
+241 QWFGKNYAG

-257 VEKPAIS
+257 VEQPAYS
-264 YALRGLHVYYMA
+264 YALRGLHVLYFA

-296 ADSVILGD
+296 ADSVILGE

-316 AAEEGFIDM
+316 APEAGFIDM

-350 HGYENAQASTF
+350 HGYENAQASLF
-361 TMFITKDWCD
+361 TMLITGDWCD
-371 EGYGQHGYMMSVDDQ
+371 EGYGQHGYMMSVDDN
-386 GTPLNKPG
+386 GTPLVNYG
-394 IINLDGFFK
+394 IGDFFVVDF
-403 GLSLGTT
+403 GVT

-423 EWNYTFEDGEYNFP
+423 EWNYNFEDGKYNFP
-437 VEGGKLVKTP
+437 AEGGKLVKNP

-480 LTLDI
+480 LTLEI

>member
-79 YRSVLS
+79 YRSVS
-85 NGNSFY
+85 TGGAFY
-91 NPAIMNPS
+91 NPAIMSPS

-117 SYEKYNSEIKDF
+117 SYKKYNSEIKDF

-144 FESAYAPTLTATSG
+144 WESAYAPTLTATSG

-192 ATFEESNLDCYVSPK
+192 AEFEESNLDCYVSPK

-219 LRQGGGMSYI
+219 LRQGGGMVYL

-241 CWFGKNYAG
+241 CWFGKNYGG

-264 YALRGLHVYYMA
+264 YALRGLHVYYAA

-350 HGYENAQASTF
+350 HGYENAQASLF
-361 TMFITKDWCD
+361 TMFVTKDWCD
-371 EGYGQHGYMMSVDDQ
+371 EGYGQHGYMLAVDDQ

-394 IINLDGFFK
+394 FIGLDGFFK
-403 GLSLGTT
+403 VSLGTT

-423 EWNYTFEDGEYNFP
+423 EWNYTFEDGAYNFP

-480 LTLDI
+480 LTLEI

>member
-386 GTPLNKPG
+386 GTPLINV
-394 IINLDGFFK
+394 NLDGFFK

-423 EWNYTFEDGEYNFP
+423 EWNYTFEDGAYNFP

-480 LTLDI
+480 LTLEI

>member
-79 YRSVLS
+79 YRSVS
-85 NGNSFY
+85 TGGAFY
-91 NPAIMNPS
+91 NPAIMSPS

-129 SEYTSSEADLTDSWI
+129 ATCTSSEADLTDSWI
-144 FESAYAPTLTATSG
+144 WESAYAPTLTATSG

-167 ANFYND
+167 ANFYNQ
-173 KTGETKS
+173 KTGETKT

-192 ATFEESNLDCYVSPK
+192 AEFEESNLDCYVSPK
-207 LWAAGVREQSPG
+207 LWAAGVREQSPA
-219 LRQGGGMSYI
+219 LRQGGGMSYL

-264 YALRGLHVYYMA
+264 YALRGLHVYYAA

-296 ADSVILGD
+296 KDSVILGD

-316 AAEEGFIDM
+316 AAERGFIDM

-350 HGYENAQASTF
+350 HGYENAQASFF

-371 EGYGQHGYMMSVDDQ
+371 EGYGQHGYMMAVDDQ

-423 EWNYTFEDGEYNFP
+423 EWTYTFEDGAYNFP

-480 LTLDI
+480 LTLEI

-498 QIEATAAPLPEGVSY
+498 QIKATAAPLPEGVSY

>member
-1 MKKSL
+1 MKKGL
-6 LLIAAAAVAVS
+6 LLLAAAAVAVS

-79 YRSVLS
+79 YRSVLPT
-85 NGNSFY
+85 GGAFY
-91 NPAIMNPS
+91 SPAIMNPS

-117 SYEKYNSEIKDF
+117 SYKKYNSEIKDF
-129 SEYTSSEADLTDSWI
+129 ATYTSSEADLTDSWI
-144 FESAYAPTLTATSG
+144 WESAYAPTLKATSG
-158 GATDTYQLF
+158 GATSTYQLF
-167 ANFYND
+167 ANYYD
-173 KTGETKS
+173 TDTKETKP
-180 YQGVAYFCPDPR
+180 YEGFAYFCPDPR
-192 ATFEESNLDCYVSPK
+192 ATFEGSNLDCYVSPK
-207 LWAAGVREQSPG
+207 LWAAGVREQSPA
-219 LRQGGGMSYI
+219 LRQGGGMSYL

-241 CWFGKNYAG
+241 CWFGKNYGG

-316 AAEEGFIDM
+316 AAERGFIDM

-386 GTPLNKPG
+386 GTPLINVGLHEFFDAPLG
-394 IINLDGFFK
+394 I
-403 GLSLGTT
+403 T

-423 EWNYTFEDGEYNFP
+423 EWNYTFEDGAYNFP

-447 AEGYTFDYISVFST
+447 AEGYTFDYISVYST
-461 KSSELWTV
+461 KSSEEWTV
-469 LTEDDQDVPEW
+469 TTVDGQDVPEW
-480 LTLDI
+480 LTLEI

-498 QIEATAAPLPEGVSY
+498 QIKATAAPLPEGVSY

-542 VNKSEVKK
+542 TTIGGVKAHK
-550 VVENGQIY
+550 VVENGQVLVVV
-558 IINGD
+558 GD
-563 AKYNVMGAQVK
+563 KKYNMMGAEVK

>member
-1 MKKSL
+1 MKKGL
-6 LLIAAAAVAVS
+6 LLLAAAAVAVS

-55 REAAKKVAKNATV
+55 REAAKKVAKNDTV

-79 YRSVLS
+79 YRSVLPT
-85 NGNSFY
+85 GGAFY
-91 NPAIMNPS
+91 SPAIMNPS

-129 SEYTSSEADLTDSWI
+129 ATYTSSEADLTDSWI
-144 FESAYAPTLTATSG
+144 WESAYAPTLKATSG
-158 GATDTYQLF
+158 GATSTYQLF
-167 ANFYND
+167 ANYYD
-173 KTGETKS
+173 RDTKETKP
-180 YQGVAYFCPDPR
+180 YEGFAYFCPDPR
-192 ATFEESNLDCYVSPK
+192 AQFEESNLDCYVSPK
-207 LWAAGVREQSPG
+207 LWAAGVREQSPA
-219 LRQGGGMSYI
+219 LSQGGGMSYL

-241 CWFGKNYAG
+241 CWFGKNYGG

-264 YALRGLHVYYMA
+264 YALRGFHVYYMA

-316 AAEEGFIDM
+316 AAERGFIDM

-386 GTPLNKPG
+386 GTPLINVGLHEFFDAPLG
-394 IINLDGFFK
+394 I
-403 GLSLGTT
+403 T

-423 EWNYTFEDGEYNFP
+423 EWTYTFEDGAYNFP

-461 KSSELWTV
+461 KSSEEWTV
-469 LTEDDQDVPEW
+469 TTVDDQDVPEW
-480 LTLDI
+480 LTLEI

-498 QIEATAAPLPEGVSY
+498 QIKATAAPLPEGVSY

-519 FSVPGASLVYN
+519 FSVPGASLVNN

>member
-6 LLIAAAAVAVS
+6 LLIAAAVAVS

-79 YRSVLS
+79 YRSVS
-85 NGNSFY
+85 TGGAFY
-91 NPAIMNPS
+91 NPAIMSPS

-129 SEYTSSEADLTDSWI
+129 ATCTSSEADLTDSWI
-144 FESAYAPTLTATSG
+144 WESAYAPTLTATSG

-192 ATFEESNLDCYVSPK
+192 AEFEESNLDCYVSPK

-241 CWFGKNYAG
+241 CWFGTNHGG

-316 AAEEGFIDM
+316 AAERGFIDM

-361 TMFITKDWCD
+361 TMFITKDWC
-371 EGYGQHGYMMSVDDQ
+371 EAGYGQHGYMMVVDDQ

-423 EWNYTFEDGEYNFP
+423 EWTYPFEDGAYNFP

-480 LTLDI
+480 LTLEI

-498 QIEATAAPLPEGVSY
+498 QIKATAAPLPEGVSY

>member
-1 MKKSL
+1 
-6 LLIAAAAVAVS
+6 
-17 ASASFQKKSDAVK
+17 
-30 NQVIDSKCAPFEFTV
+30 
-45 ESAQMATPAQ
+45 
-55 REAAKKVAKNATV
+55 
-68 KAWYNRPAGSF
+68 
-79 YRSVLS
+79 
-85 NGNSFY
+85 
-91 NPAIMNPS
+91 
-99 WRPVTWPN
+99 
-107 ASEGADSYSW
+107 
-117 SYEKYNSEIKDF
+117 
-129 SEYTSSEADLTDSWI
+129 
-144 FESAYAPTLTATSG
+144 
-158 GATDTYQLF
+158 
-167 ANFYND
+167 
-173 KTGETKS
+173 
-180 YQGVAYFCPDPR
+180 
-192 ATFEESNLDCYVSPK
+192 
-207 LWAAGVREQSPG
+207 
-219 LRQGGGMSYI
+219 
-229 TGAKDA
+229 
-235 DGGKEG
+235 
-241 CWFGKNYAG
+241 
-250 WNAMGLY
+250 
-257 VEKPAIS
+257 
-264 YALRGLHVYYMA
+264 
-276 EGITGETPLTADVYA
+276 
-291 ATKNE
+291 
-296 ADSVILGD
+296 
-304 LLYTAKGTLAAD
+304 
-316 AAEEGFIDM
+316 
-325 PFFAEEDGLE
+325 
-335 YEVVADINQPIMIVL
+335 MIVL

-361 TMFITKDWCD
+361 TMFVTKDWCD
-371 EGYGQHGYMMSVDDQ
+371 EGYGQHGYMLAVDDQ

-394 IINLDGFFK
+394 FIGLDGFFSV
-403 GLSLGTT
+403 SLGTT

-480 LTLDI
+480 LTLEI

>member
-1 MKKSL
+1 MKKGL
-6 LLIAAAAVAVS
+6 LLLAAAAVAVS

-79 YRSVLS
+79 YRSVLPT
-85 NGNSFY
+85 GGAFY
-91 NPAIMNPS
+91 SPAIMNPS

-117 SYEKYNSEIKDF
+117 SYKKYNSEIKDF
-129 SEYTSSEADLTDSWI
+129 ATYTSSEADLTDSWI
-144 FESAYAPTLTATSG
+144 WESAYAPTLKATSG
-158 GATDTYQLF
+158 GATSTYQLF
-167 ANFYND
+167 ANYYD
-173 KTGETKS
+173 TDTKETKP
-180 YQGVAYFCPDPR
+180 YEGFAYFCPDPR
-192 ATFEESNLDCYVSPK
+192 AQFEESNLDCYVSPK
-207 LWAAGVREQSPG
+207 LWAAGVREQSPA
-219 LRQGGGMSYI
+219 LRQGGGMSYL

-241 CWFGKNYAG
+241 CWFGKNYGG

-316 AAEEGFIDM
+316 AAERGFIDM

-386 GTPLNKPG
+386 GTPLINVGLHEFFDAPLG
-394 IINLDGFFK
+394 I
-403 GLSLGTT
+403 T

-415 LDVEWPMM
+415 LDVEWPIMI
-423 EWNYTFEDGEYNFP
+423 WNYTFEDGAYNFP

-447 AEGYTFDYISVFST
+447 AEGYTFDYISVYST
-461 KSSELWTV
+461 KSSEEWTV
-469 LTEDDQDVPEW
+469 TTVDGQDVPEW
-480 LTLDI
+480 LTLEI

-498 QIEATAAPLPEGVSY
+498 QIKATAAPLPEGVSY

-542 VNKSEVKK
+542 TTIGGVKAHK
-550 VVENGQIY
+550 VVENGQVLVVV
-558 IINGD
+558 GD
-563 AKYNVMGAQVK
+563 KKYNMMGAEVK